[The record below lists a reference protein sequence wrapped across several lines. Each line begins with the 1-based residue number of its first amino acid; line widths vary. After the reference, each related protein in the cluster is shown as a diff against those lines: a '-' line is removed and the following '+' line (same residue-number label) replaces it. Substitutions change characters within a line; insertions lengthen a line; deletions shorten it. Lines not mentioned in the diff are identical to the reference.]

1 MSQKKGMNRFI
12 NDDEDFTTT
21 TVVDSVMEAGAVI
34 AEKKRIRFAPTTSTT
49 MTMVSD
55 VPAEMATNLDR
66 LNQLELTVADLKL
79 RLTSMHELLSRAI
92 ETNVHLRAAAAAAGA
107 VGGSVGNTSSST
119 TDVPTYDSELVQ
131 AAAVQ
136 AGVVGGGSGSGSSG
150 ENKLTVNILA
160 AGNNA
165 RFVIKGKTFDVK
177 DDLKRQFGAQWDASL
192 KSWVVTNSSADTL
205 ERLNAFFVAK
215 NFNVA

>member
-1 MSQKKGMNRFI
+1 MCVQKKKEGDMNRFI

-34 AEKKRIRFAPTTSTT
+34 AEKKRIRFAPTPTT
-49 MTMVSD
+49 TISD
-55 VPAEMATNLDR
+55 VPAEMAMNLDR

-79 RLTSMHELLSRAI
+79 RLASMHELLSRAI
-92 ETNVHLRAAAAAAGA
+92 ETNVHLRAAAAAAA
-107 VGGSVGNTSSST
+107 GSAAGSSST
-119 TDVPTYDSELVQ
+119 PADVPTYDSEVVQ

-136 AGVVGGGSGSGSSG
+136 AGVVGGSGGGGGSG

-160 AGNNA
+160 AGNGA

-205 ERLNAFFVAK
+205 ERLNAFFVSK